1 MDEITD
7 LFDRLLQHCG
17 SADIAEA
24 EFKKLIHE
32 DPELKAAYREWCD
45 EVGSSEKK
53 GFLDY

>member
-24 EFKKLIHE
+24 EFKKT
-32 DPELKAAYREWCD
+32 Y
-45 EVGSSEKK
+45 S
-53 GFLDY
+53 